1 MDGRP
6 AVCVPNGVS
15 NIEKGDMTAM
25 KNRIKVQIGGT
36 EYILSSEESEAY
48 VQELANTL
56 DQSIRGMMNTDP
68 RVSLTMAAVLNA
80 LTAADEA
87 RKAAQSA
94 DHLRAQIQDYLT
106 DNARMRA
113 EADDARREAEQ
124 LRREIEDLHRRLG
137 DRAQ

>member
-1 MDGRP
+1 
-6 AVCVPNGVS
+6 
-15 NIEKGDMTAM
+15 M

-94 DHLRAQIQDYLT
+94 DHLRAQIQDYLN